1 MSKPITPGELTS
13 SLSGRILKFGVA
25 WAGRPGMISDCPGKI
40 RLDVASDG
48 FRLMICW
55 MVVPK
60 ASAMAASVSPGWT
73 VYFVVKSTGGYVG
86 FGVGWIGVSVG
97 TLDVE
102 VGINGFRSVATAFVR
117 PGIGVTIV

>member
-25 WAGRPGMISDCPGKI
+25 WAGRPGMISDWPGKI

-55 MVVPK
+55 MVGPK

-73 VYFVVKSTGGYVG
+73 GYFDRKSPGGYVG
-86 FGVGWIGVSVG
+86 YRRGHMGVGVG
-97 TLDVE
+97 
-102 VGINGFRSVATAFVR
+102 RR
-117 PGIGVTIV
+117 